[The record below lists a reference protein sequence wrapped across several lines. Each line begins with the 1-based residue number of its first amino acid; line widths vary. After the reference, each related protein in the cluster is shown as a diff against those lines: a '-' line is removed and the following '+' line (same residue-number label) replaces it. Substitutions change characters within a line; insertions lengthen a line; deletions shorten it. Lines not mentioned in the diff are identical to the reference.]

1 MVRIAPSLI
10 NLKKQILKALNTHHE
25 STNLV
30 NLSSIKTDHKKKL
43 SMVTVRNQKVNLI
56 KKLTRSG
63 ITLKVLRSK
72 ELLLTK
78 VRRPKTIIMSD
89 HRLKVD
95 LAITIANVVEESQSV
110 TTIRMKKPR
119 PTIMERMVRGLVNQI
134 PSTTR
139 KQAIR

>member
-1 MVRIAPSLI
+1 
-10 NLKKQILKALNTHHE
+10 
-25 STNLV
+25 
-30 NLSSIKTDHKKKL
+30 
-43 SMVTVRNQKVNLI
+43 MVTVRNQKVNLT

-134 PSTTR
+134 PSTSR
-139 KQAIR
+139 KQVTR